1 MDYYYKQQLKRTSS
15 GLGFYLF
22 TCFVSM
28 MVVPT
33 IFLAISG
40 INGVSLKDNANL
52 YIVMSIT
59 SLGCL
64 IIPGLFYC
72 KLSKTS
78 LEKIIPFKKIKFS
91 KLMLLVSVG
100 FATAFIGDYIT
111 EVFVNNM
118 SLLGISNNI
127 DMDYTTYSPLENILY
142 ILSVAIVPAIAE
154 EFALRGIVLGKLR
167 QFGDSFAVIVSA
179 ILFGILHGNI
189 VQIPFAFILGLVFGF
204 IVVKT
209 NSLLPTIIIHF
220 LNNCFSV
227 IISIMDSSMIFTIHQ
242 LNTIY
247 TVAMFIIVCLGI
259 ISAIILSKD
268 KTLFSIDNKTTDII
282 PFKSKMST
290 CLTSTGMVV
299 FLILPILETILYTG
313 FFNYG

>member
-1 MDYYYKQQLKRTSS
+1 MDYYYKQHLKQTSS

-28 MVVPT
+28 LVVPS
-33 IFLAISG
+33 IFLVISG
-40 INGVSLKDNANL
+40 INGISLKDNANL
-52 YIVMSIT
+52 YIIMSIT
-59 SLGCL
+59 SLVCF
-64 IIPGLFYC
+64 IIPGFFYC

-78 LEKIIPFKKIKFS
+78 LQKIIPFKKIKFS
-91 KLMLLVSVG
+91 KLTLLVSVG
-100 FATAFIGDYIT
+100 FATAFVGDYIT
-111 EVFVNNM
+111 EIFVNNL
-118 SLLGISNNI
+118 SLVGISNKLN
-127 DMDYTTYSPLENILY
+127 MDYSTYSPLENILY
-142 ILSVAIVPAIAE
+142 ILSVAVVPAIAE

-167 QFGDSFAVIVSA
+167 QFGDSFAVVVSA

-189 VQIPFAFILGLVFGF
+189 IQIPFAFILGLVFSF

-220 LNNCFSV
+220 LNNCFAV
-227 IISIMDSSMIFTIHQ
+227 IISIMESSMKFTIHQ
-242 LNTIY
+242 INTIY
-247 TVAMFIIVCLGI
+247 AVAMFIVVCLGI
-259 ISAIILSKD
+259 ISALILSKD

-299 FLILPILETILYTG
+299 FLILPILETISYTG